1 MENNIEVRQMTKTY
15 PAFRLDRVDLCVPK
29 GSIVGL
35 IGENGAGKKIGRAH
49 V

>member
-29 GSIVGL
+29 
-35 IGENGAGKKIGRAH
+35 EIGRAH